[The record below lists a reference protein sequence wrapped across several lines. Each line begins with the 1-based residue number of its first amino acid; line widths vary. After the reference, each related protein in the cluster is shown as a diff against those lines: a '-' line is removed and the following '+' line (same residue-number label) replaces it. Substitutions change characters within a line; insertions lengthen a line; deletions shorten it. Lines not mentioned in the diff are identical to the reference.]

1 MTKVVVALSGGVDS
15 SVAAALLVE
24 QGYDVTGVS
33 MKLWSAPGCE
43 EENRCCTPQ
52 TRELAAQLAQQ
63 LGIPCHILDAQQ
75 AFRQA
80 VVQRFLDGY
89 SSGNTPNPCVY
100 CNRYLKWDYLW
111 QFAQS
116 IGAEAIA
123 TGHYARLRRS
133 ADGVYEIWKGVDASK
148 DQTYFLSLLT
158 QQHLEHS
165 LFPLGEYTKVQ
176 VRQIAHERQLP
187 AADAP
192 ESQDLCFLG
201 KRDYRDFLCEYA
213 PQAVQPGEI
222 VDRQGKVLGSHNG
235 LAFYTIGQRKGL
247 PAAAQALYVYQK
259 DVEQNR
265 VVVATEAELGM
276 DSMHVSN
283 INWIAGAPP
292 AEHFSAQVKI
302 RSKAAPAPAE
312 VETLPDGGC
321 AVHFAQPLRDI
332 TPGQLAVF
340 YADEKVLGGGWIS
353 QAEMMA

>member
-15 SVAAALLVE
+15 SVSAALLVE
-24 QGYDVTGVS
+24 QGYEVVGAT
-33 MKLWSAPGCE
+33 MRLWSAPGCE

-52 TRELAAQLAQQ
+52 TRDLAAQLAEQ
-63 LGIPCHILDAQQ
+63 LGIPFHILDAQQ

-89 SSGNTPNPCVY
+89 SRGDTPNPCVY

-133 ADGVYEIWKGVDASK
+133 TDGTYELWKGVDATK

-158 QQHLEHS
+158 QQHLAHT
-165 LFPLGEYTKVQ
+165 LFPLGEYTKVE
-176 VRQIAHERQLP
+176 VRQIAHARQLP
-187 AADAP
+187 AADQP

-201 KRDYRDFLCEYA
+201 KRDYRDFLRENA

-222 VDRQGKVLGSHNG
+222 VDQQGKVLGKHNG
-235 LAFYTIGQRKGL
+235 LAFYTIGQRKGM
-247 PAAAQALYVYQK
+247 PASAHALYVYQK
-259 DVEQNR
+259 DLEHNR
-265 VVVATEAELGM
+265 LVVGTEAELGADRM
-276 DSMHVSN
+276 QVRE
-283 INWIAGAPP
+283 INWIAGNPP
-292 AEHFSAQVKI
+292 ADYFEAEVKI
-302 RSKAAPAPAE
+302 RFKAVPALAQIE
-312 VETLPDGGC
+312 VQPEGS
-321 AVHFAQPLRDI
+321 AMVHFAKPLRDI

-340 YADEKVLGGGWIS
+340 YQGEKVLGGGWINAS
-353 QAEMMA
+353 E

>member
-15 SVAAALLVE
+15 SVAASLLVE
-24 QGYDVTGVS
+24 QGYEVTGVS

-52 TRELAAQLAQQ
+52 TRQLAAQLAKQ
-63 LGIPCHILDAQQ
+63 LGIPFHILDAQQ

-89 SSGNTPNPCVY
+89 SRGDTPNPCVY

-123 TGHYARLRRS
+123 TGHYARLREGT
-133 ADGVYEIWKGVDASK
+133 DGTYELWKGVDATK

-158 QQHLEHS
+158 QQQLAHT
-165 LFPLGEYTKVQ
+165 LFPLGEYTKLE
-176 VRQIAHERQLP
+176 VRQLAHARQLP
-187 AADAP
+187 SADAP

-201 KRDYRDFLCEYA
+201 KRDYRDFLREYA

-222 VDRQGKVLGSHNG
+222 VDRHGKVLGSHNG

-247 PAAAQALYVYQK
+247 PASAQALYVYEK
-259 DVEQNR
+259 DLEHNR
-265 VVVATEAELGM
+265 LVVGTEDELGA
-276 DSMHVSN
+276 DSMQVRE
-283 INWIAGAPP
+283 INWIAGNPP
-292 AEHFSAQVKI
+292 AEHFEAEVKI
-302 RSKAAPAPAE
+302 RFKAVPALAQVE
-312 VETLPDGGC
+312 VQPDGS
-321 AVHFAQPLRDI
+321 AMVHFAKPLRDI

-340 YADEKVLGGGWIS
+340 YQGEKVLGGGWIN
-353 QAEMMA
+353 A

>member
-24 QGYDVTGVS
+24 QGYEVVGAT
-33 MKLWSAPGCE
+33 MRLWSAPGCE

-52 TRELAAQLAQQ
+52 TRELAAQLAEQ
-63 LGIPCHILDAQQ
+63 LGIPFHILDAQQ

-89 SSGNTPNPCVY
+89 SRGDTPNPCVY

-123 TGHYARLRRS
+123 TGHYARLREGT
-133 ADGVYEIWKGVDASK
+133 DGTYELWKGVDATK

-158 QQHLEHS
+158 QQQLAHT
-165 LFPLGEYTKVQ
+165 LFPLGEYTKLE
-176 VRQIAHERQLP
+176 VRQLAHARQLP
-187 AADAP
+187 SADAP

-201 KRDYRDFLCEYA
+201 KRDYRDFLREYA

-222 VDRQGKVLGSHNG
+222 VDRHGKVLGSHNG

-247 PAAAQALYVYQK
+247 PASAQALYVYEK
-259 DVEQNR
+259 DLEHNR
-265 VVVATEAELGM
+265 LVVGTEDELGA
-276 DSMHVSN
+276 DSMQVRE
-283 INWIAGAPP
+283 INWIAGNPP
-292 AEHFSAQVKI
+292 AEHFEAEVKI
-302 RSKAAPAPAE
+302 RFKAVPALAQVE
-312 VETLPDGGC
+312 VQPDGS
-321 AVHFAQPLRDI
+321 AMVHFAKPLRDI

-340 YADEKVLGGGWIS
+340 YQGEKVLGGGWIN
-353 QAEMMA
+353 A

>member
-24 QGYDVTGVS
+24 QGYEVVGAT
-33 MKLWSAPGCE
+33 MRLWSAPGCE

-52 TRELAAQLAQQ
+52 TRDLAAQLAEQ
-63 LGIPCHILDAQQ
+63 LGIPFHILDAQQ

-89 SSGNTPNPCVY
+89 SRGDTPNPCVY

-123 TGHYARLRRS
+123 TGHYARLRRGT
-133 ADGVYEIWKGVDASK
+133 DGTYELWKGVDATK

-158 QQHLEHS
+158 QQHLAHT
-165 LFPLGEYTKVQ
+165 LFPLGEYTKVE
-176 VRQIAHERQLP
+176 VRQIAHARQLP
-187 AADAP
+187 AADQP

-201 KRDYRDFLCEYA
+201 KRDYRDFLRENA

-222 VDRQGKVLGSHNG
+222 VDQQGKVLGKHNG
-235 LAFYTIGQRKGL
+235 LAFYTIGQRKGM
-247 PAAAQALYVYQK
+247 PASAHALYVYQK
-259 DVEQNR
+259 DLEHNR
-265 VVVATEAELGM
+265 LVVGTEAELGAK
-276 DSMHVSN
+276 SMQVRE
-283 INWIAGAPP
+283 INWIAGNPP
-292 AEHFSAQVKI
+292 AEHFEAEVKI
-302 RSKAAPAPAE
+302 RFKAMPSLAQIKVQPEGSAM
-312 VETLPDGGC
+312 
-321 AVHFAQPLRDI
+321 VHFGKPLRDI

-340 YADEKVLGGGWIS
+340 YQGEKVLGGGWINAS
-353 QAEMMA
+353 E

>member
-15 SVAAALLVE
+15 SVAAALLME
-24 QGYDVTGVS
+24 QGYDVVGVT
-33 MKLWSAPGCE
+33 MRLWSAPGCE

-52 TRELAAQLAQQ
+52 TRELAAQLAEQ
-63 LGIPCHILDAQQ
+63 LGIPFHILDAQQ

-89 SSGNTPNPCVY
+89 SRGDTPNPCVY
-100 CNRYLKWDYLW
+100 CNRYLKWDHLW

-123 TGHYARLRRS
+123 TGHYARLREGT
-133 ADGVYEIWKGVDASK
+133 DGTYELWKGVDATK

-158 QQHLEHS
+158 QQHLAHT
-165 LFPLGEYTKVQ
+165 LFPLGEYTKVD

-187 AADAP
+187 SADAP

-213 PQAVQPGEI
+213 PHAVQPGEI

-259 DVEQNR
+259 DQEHNR
-265 VVVATEAELGM
+265 LVVGTEAELGA
-276 DSMHVSN
+276 DSMQVRE
-283 INWIAGAPP
+283 INWIAGNPP
-292 AEHFSAQVKI
+292 TEHFEAEVKI
-302 RSKAAPAPAE
+302 RFKAVPALAQVE
-312 VETLPDGGC
+312 VQPDGS
-321 AVHFAQPLRDI
+321 AMVHFAKPLRDI

-340 YADEKVLGGGWIS
+340 YQGEKVLGGGWIN
-353 QAEMMA
+353 A

>member
-1 MTKVVVALSGGVDS
+1 MTNVVVALSGGVDS
-15 SVAAALLVE
+15 SVAAALLME
-24 QGYDVTGVS
+24 QGYEVVGVT
-33 MKLWSAPGCE
+33 MRLWSAPGCE

-63 LGIPCHILDAQQ
+63 LGIPFHILDSQR

-89 SSGNTPNPCVY
+89 SRGDTPNPCVY

-123 TGHYARLRRS
+123 TGHYARLREGT
-133 ADGVYEIWKGVDASK
+133 DGAYELWKGVDATK

-158 QQHLEHS
+158 QQHLAHT
-165 LFPLGEYTKVQ
+165 LFPLGEYSKVE
-176 VRQIAHERQLP
+176 VRQIAHARQLP
-187 AADAP
+187 SADAP

-201 KRDYRDFLCEYA
+201 KRDYRDFLREYA

-235 LAFYTIGQRKGL
+235 LAFYTIGQRKGM
-247 PAAAQALYVYQK
+247 PASAHALYVYQK
-259 DVEQNR
+259 DLEHNR
-265 VVVATEAELGM
+265 LVVGPEAELGADHM
-276 DSMHVSN
+276 QVRE
-283 INWIAGAPP
+283 INWIAGNPP
-292 AEHFSAQVKI
+292 ADYFEAEVKI
-302 RSKAAPAPAE
+302 RFKAVPALAQIE
-312 VETLPDGGC
+312 VQPESS
-321 AVHFAQPLRDI
+321 AMVHFAKPLRDI

-340 YADEKVLGGGWIS
+340 YQGEKVLGGGWINAS
-353 QAEMMA
+353 E

>member
-15 SVAAALLVE
+15 SVAAALLME
-24 QGYDVTGVS
+24 QGYEVVGVT
-33 MKLWSAPGCE
+33 MRLWSAPGCE

-52 TRELAAQLAQQ
+52 TRELAAQLAEQ
-63 LGIPCHILDAQQ
+63 LGIPFHILDAQQ

-89 SSGNTPNPCVY
+89 SRGDTPNPCVY

-123 TGHYARLRRS
+123 TGHYARLREGT
-133 ADGVYEIWKGVDASK
+133 DGAFELWKGVDATK

-158 QQHLEHS
+158 QQQLAHT
-165 LFPLGEYTKVQ
+165 LFPLGDYTKVE
-176 VRQIAHERQLP
+176 VRQLAHARQLP
-187 AADAP
+187 SADAP

-201 KRDYRDFLCEYA
+201 KRDYRDFLREYA

-247 PAAAQALYVYQK
+247 PASAQALYVYKK
-259 DVEQNR
+259 DLEHNR
-265 VVVATEAELGM
+265 LVVATEAELGA
-276 DSMHVSN
+276 DSMQVRE
-283 INWIAGAPP
+283 INWIAGNPP
-292 AEHFSAQVKI
+292 AEHFEAEVKI
-302 RSKAAPAPAE
+302 RFKAVPTLAQIE
-312 VETLPDGGC
+312 VQPDGS
-321 AVHFAQPLRDI
+321 AMVHFANPLRDI

-340 YADEKVLGGGWIS
+340 YQGEKVLGGGWIT
-353 QAEMMA
+353 A

>member
-15 SVAAALLVE
+15 SVAAALRME
-24 QGYDVTGVS
+24 QGYDVVGVT
-33 MKLWSAPGCE
+33 MRLWSAPGCE

-52 TRELAAQLAQQ
+52 TRELAAQLAEQ
-63 LGIPCHILDAQQ
+63 LGIPFHILDAQQ

-89 SSGNTPNPCVY
+89 SRGDTPNPCVY
-100 CNRYLKWDYLW
+100 CNRYLKWDHLW

-123 TGHYARLRRS
+123 TGHYARLREGT
-133 ADGVYEIWKGVDASK
+133 DGTYELWKGVDATK

-158 QQHLEHS
+158 QQHLAHT
-165 LFPLGEYTKVQ
+165 LFPLGEYTKVD

-187 AADAP
+187 SADAP

-213 PQAVQPGEI
+213 PHAVQPGEI

-259 DVEQNR
+259 DQEHNR
-265 VVVATEAELGM
+265 LVVGTEAELGA
-276 DSMHVSN
+276 DSMQVRE
-283 INWIAGAPP
+283 INWIAGNPP
-292 AEHFSAQVKI
+292 TEHFEAEVKI
-302 RSKAAPAPAE
+302 RFKAVPALAQVE
-312 VETLPDGGC
+312 VQPDGS
-321 AVHFAQPLRDI
+321 AMVHFAKPLRDI

-340 YADEKVLGGGWIS
+340 YQGEKVLGGGWIN
-353 QAEMMA
+353 A

>member
-24 QGYDVTGVS
+24 QGYEVVGAT
-33 MKLWSAPGCE
+33 MRLWSAPGCE

-52 TRELAAQLAQQ
+52 TRDLAAQLAEQ
-63 LGIPCHILDAQQ
+63 LGIPFHILDAQQ

-89 SSGNTPNPCVY
+89 SRGDTPNPCVY

-123 TGHYARLRRS
+123 TGHYARLRRGT
-133 ADGVYEIWKGVDASK
+133 DGTYELWKGVDATK

-158 QQHLEHS
+158 QQHLAHT
-165 LFPLGEYTKVQ
+165 LFPLGEYTKVE
-176 VRQIAHERQLP
+176 VRQIAHARQLP
-187 AADAP
+187 AADQP

-201 KRDYRDFLCEYA
+201 KRDYRDFLRENA

-222 VDRQGKVLGSHNG
+222 VDQQGKVLGKHNG
-235 LAFYTIGQRKGL
+235 LAFYTIGQRKGM
-247 PAAAQALYVYQK
+247 PASAHALYVYQK
-259 DVEQNR
+259 DLEHNR
-265 VVVATEAELGM
+265 LVVGTEAELGADRM
-276 DSMHVSN
+276 QVRE
-283 INWIAGAPP
+283 INWIAGNPP
-292 AEHFSAQVKI
+292 ADYFEAEVKI
-302 RSKAAPAPAE
+302 RFKAVPALAQIE
-312 VETLPDGGC
+312 VQPEGS
-321 AVHFAQPLRDI
+321 AMVHFAKPLRDI

-340 YADEKVLGGGWIS
+340 YQGEKVLGGGWINAS
-353 QAEMMA
+353 E

>member
-15 SVAAALLVE
+15 SVAAALLHE
-24 QGYDVTGVS
+24 QGHEVVGVT
-33 MKLWSAPGCE
+33 MRLWSAPGCE

-52 TRELAAQLAQQ
+52 TRELAAQLAEQ
-63 LGIPCHILDAQQ
+63 LGIPFHILDAQQ

-89 SSGNTPNPCVY
+89 SRGDTPNPCVY

-123 TGHYARLRRS
+123 TGHYARLREGT
-133 ADGVYEIWKGVDASK
+133 DGTYELWKGVDATK

-158 QQHLEHS
+158 QQHLAHT
-165 LFPLGEYTKVQ
+165 LFPLGEYTKVD

-187 AADAP
+187 SADAP

-213 PQAVQPGEI
+213 PHAVQPGEI

-259 DVEQNR
+259 DQEHNR
-265 VVVATEAELGM
+265 LVVGTEAELGA
-276 DSMHVSN
+276 DSMQVRE
-283 INWIAGAPP
+283 INWIAGNPP
-292 AEHFSAQVKI
+292 TEHFEAEVKI
-302 RSKAAPAPAE
+302 RFKAVPALAQVE
-312 VETLPDGGC
+312 VQPDGS
-321 AVHFAQPLRDI
+321 AMVHFAKPLRDI

-340 YADEKVLGGGWIS
+340 YQGEKVLGGGWIN
-353 QAEMMA
+353 A

>member
-24 QGYDVTGVS
+24 QVYEVVGVT
-33 MKLWSAPGCE
+33 MRLWSAPGCE

-52 TRELAAQLAQQ
+52 TRQLAAQLAQQ
-63 LGIPCHILDAQQ
+63 LGIPFQILDAQQ
-75 AFRQA
+75 DFRQE

-89 SSGNTPNPCVY
+89 SRGDTPNPCVY

-133 ADGVYEIWKGVDASK
+133 MDGTYELWKGRDATK

-158 QQHLEHS
+158 QQHFEHT
-165 LFPLGEYTKVQ
+165 LFPLGEYTKVE
-176 VRQIAHERQLP
+176 VRQIAHARQLP

-201 KRDYRDFLCEYA
+201 KRDYRDFLREYA
-213 PQAVQPGEI
+213 PQAVEPGEI
-222 VDRQGKVLGSHNG
+222 VDIQGRVLGKHNG
-235 LAFYTIGQRKGL
+235 LAFYTIGQRKGM
-247 PAAAQALYVYQK
+247 PASAHALYVYQK
-259 DVEQNR
+259 DLEHNR
-265 VVVATEAELGM
+265 LVVGTEAELGADRM
-276 DSMHVSN
+276 QVRE
-283 INWIAGAPP
+283 INWIAGNPP
-292 AEHFSAQVKI
+292 ADYFEAEVKI
-302 RSKAAPAPAE
+302 RFKAVPALAQIE
-312 VETLPDGGC
+312 VQPESS
-321 AVHFAQPLRDI
+321 AMVHFAKPLRDI

-340 YADEKVLGGGWIS
+340 YQGEKVLGGGWIIAS
-353 QAEMMA
+353 E

>member
-15 SVAAALLVE
+15 SVAAALLME
-24 QGYDVTGVS
+24 QGYDVVGVT
-33 MKLWSAPGCE
+33 MRLWSAPGCE

-52 TRELAAQLAQQ
+52 TRELAAQLAEQ
-63 LGIPCHILDAQQ
+63 LGIPFHILDAQQ

-89 SSGNTPNPCVY
+89 SRGDTPNPCVY
-100 CNRYLKWDYLW
+100 CNRYLKWDHLW

-123 TGHYARLRRS
+123 TGHYARLREGT
-133 ADGVYEIWKGVDASK
+133 DGTYELWKGVDATK

-158 QQHLEHS
+158 QQHLAHT
-165 LFPLGEYTKVQ
+165 LFPLGEYTKVD

-187 AADAP
+187 SADAP

-213 PQAVQPGEI
+213 PHAVQPGEI

-259 DVEQNR
+259 DQEHNR
-265 VVVATEAELGM
+265 LVVGTEDELGA
-276 DSMHVSN
+276 DSMQVRE
-283 INWIAGAPP
+283 INWIAGNPP
-292 AEHFSAQVKI
+292 AEHFEAEVKI
-302 RSKAAPAPAE
+302 RFKAVPALAQVE
-312 VETLPDGGC
+312 VQPDGS
-321 AVHFAQPLRDI
+321 AMVHFAKPLRDI

-340 YADEKVLGGGWIS
+340 YQGEKVLGGGWIN
-353 QAEMMA
+353 A

>member
-15 SVAAALLVE
+15 SVAAALLME
-24 QGYDVTGVS
+24 QGYDVVGVT
-33 MKLWSAPGCE
+33 MRLWSAPGCE

-52 TRELAAQLAQQ
+52 TRELAAQLAEQ
-63 LGIPCHILDAQQ
+63 LGIPFHILDAQQ

-89 SSGNTPNPCVY
+89 SRGDTPNPCVY
-100 CNRYLKWDYLW
+100 CNRYLKWDHLW

-123 TGHYARLRRS
+123 TGHYARLREGT
-133 ADGVYEIWKGVDASK
+133 DGTYELWKGVDATK

-158 QQHLEHS
+158 QQHLAHT
-165 LFPLGEYTKVQ
+165 LFPLGEYTKVD

-187 AADAP
+187 SADAP

-213 PQAVQPGEI
+213 PHAVQPGEI

-259 DVEQNR
+259 DQEHNR
-265 VVVATEAELGM
+265 LVVGTEAELGA
-276 DSMHVSN
+276 DSMQVRE
-283 INWIAGAPP
+283 INWIAGNPP
-292 AEHFSAQVKI
+292 TEHFEAEVKI
-302 RSKAAPAPAE
+302 RLKAVPALAQVE
-312 VETLPDGGC
+312 VQPDGS
-321 AVHFAQPLRDI
+321 AMVHFAKPLRDI

-340 YADEKVLGGGWIS
+340 YQGEKVLGGGWIN
-353 QAEMMA
+353 A

>member
-24 QGYDVTGVS
+24 QGYEVVGAT
-33 MKLWSAPGCE
+33 MRLWSAPGCE
-43 EENRCCTPQ
+43 EENRCCIPQ
-52 TRELAAQLAQQ
+52 TRELAAQLAEQ
-63 LGIPCHILDAQQ
+63 LGIPFHLLDAQQ

-89 SSGNTPNPCVY
+89 SRGDTPNPCVY

-123 TGHYARLRRS
+123 TGHYARLRRGT
-133 ADGVYEIWKGVDASK
+133 DGTYELWKCVDATK

-158 QQHLEHS
+158 QQHLAHT
-165 LFPLGEYTKVQ
+165 LFSLGEYTKVD
-176 VRQIAHERQLP
+176 VRQIAHARQLP

-201 KRDYRDFLCEYA
+201 KRDYRDFLREYA

-222 VDRQGKVLGSHNG
+222 VDVQGKVLGKHNG
-235 LAFYTIGQRKGL
+235 LAFYTIGQRKGM
-247 PAAAQALYVYQK
+247 PASAHALYVYQK
-259 DVEQNR
+259 DLEHNR
-265 VVVATEAELGM
+265 LVVGTEAELGADRM
-276 DSMHVSN
+276 QVRE
-283 INWIAGAPP
+283 INWIAGNPP
-292 AEHFSAQVKI
+292 ADYFEAEVKI
-302 RSKAAPAPAE
+302 RFKAVPAPAE
-312 VETLPDGGC
+312 IEVQPEGS
-321 AVHFAQPLRDI
+321 AMVHFAKPLRDI

-340 YADEKVLGGGWIS
+340 YQGEKVLGGGWINAS
-353 QAEMMA
+353 E

>member
-24 QGYDVTGVS
+24 QGYEVTGVS

-52 TRELAAQLAQQ
+52 SRELAAQLAQQ
-63 LGIPCHILDAQQ
+63 LGIPFHILDAQE

-89 SSGNTPNPCVY
+89 SRGDTPNPCVY

-123 TGHYARLRRS
+123 TGHYARLRQGT
-133 ADGVYEIWKGVDASK
+133 DGTYELWKGVDATK

-158 QQHLEHS
+158 QQQLAHT
-165 LFPLGEYTKVQ
+165 LFPLGEYTKVE
-176 VRQIAHERQLP
+176 VRQIAHARQLP
-187 AADAP
+187 SADAP

-201 KRDYRDFLCEYA
+201 KRDYRDFLREYA

-222 VDRQGKVLGSHNG
+222 VDRHGKVLGSHNG

-247 PAAAQALYVYQK
+247 PASAQALYVYEK
-259 DVEQNR
+259 DLEHNR
-265 VVVATEAELGM
+265 LVVGTEDELGA
-276 DSMHVSN
+276 DSMQVRE
-283 INWIAGAPP
+283 INWIAGNPP
-292 AEHFSAQVKI
+292 AEHFEAEVKI
-302 RSKAAPAPAE
+302 RFKAVPALAQVE
-312 VETLPDGGC
+312 VQPDGS
-321 AVHFAQPLRDI
+321 AMVHFAKPLRDI

-340 YADEKVLGGGWIS
+340 YQGEKVLGGGWIN
-353 QAEMMA
+353 A

>member
-24 QGYDVTGVS
+24 QGYEVVGAT
-33 MKLWSAPGCE
+33 MRLWSAPGCE

-52 TRELAAQLAQQ
+52 TRELAAQLAEQ
-63 LGIPCHILDAQQ
+63 LGIPFHILDAQQ

-89 SSGNTPNPCVY
+89 SRGDTPNPCVY
-100 CNRYLKWDYLW
+100 CNRYLKWDHLW

-123 TGHYARLRRS
+123 TGHYARLREGT
-133 ADGVYEIWKGVDASK
+133 DGTYELWKGVDATK

-158 QQHLEHS
+158 QQQLAHT
-165 LFPLGEYTKVQ
+165 LFPLGEYTKVE
-176 VRQIAHERQLP
+176 VRQIAHARQLP
-187 AADAP
+187 SADAP

-201 KRDYRDFLCEYA
+201 KRDYRDFLREYA

-235 LAFYTIGQRKGL
+235 LAFYTIGQRKGM
-247 PAAAQALYVYQK
+247 PASAHALYVYQK
-259 DVEQNR
+259 DLEHNR
-265 VVVATEAELGM
+265 LVVGTEAELGADRM
-276 DSMHVSN
+276 QVRE
-283 INWIAGAPP
+283 INWIAGNPP
-292 AEHFSAQVKI
+292 ADYFEAEVKI
-302 RSKAAPAPAE
+302 RFKAVPALAQIE
-312 VETLPDGGC
+312 VQPESS
-321 AVHFAQPLRDI
+321 AMVHFAKPLRDI

-340 YADEKVLGGGWIS
+340 YQGEKVLGGGWINAS
-353 QAEMMA
+353 E

>member
-24 QGYDVTGVS
+24 QGYEVTGVS

-52 TRELAAQLAQQ
+52 SRELAAQLAQQ
-63 LGIPCHILDAQQ
+63 LGIPFHILDAQE

-89 SSGNTPNPCVY
+89 SRGDTPNPCVY

-123 TGHYARLRRS
+123 TGHYARLHC
-133 ADGVYEIWKGVDASK
+133 ATDGTYELWKGVDPNK

-158 QQHLEHS
+158 QQHLAHT
-165 LFPLGEYTKVQ
+165 LFPLGEYTKAE

-187 AADAP
+187 SADAP

-201 KRDYRDFLCEYA
+201 KRDYRDFLREYA

-247 PAAAQALYVYQK
+247 PPAAQALYVYQK
-259 DVEQNR
+259 DVEHNR
-265 VVVATEAELGM
+265 VVVGTEAELGA
-276 DSMHVSN
+276 DSMQVRE
-283 INWIAGAPP
+283 INWIAGNPP
-292 AEHFSAQVKI
+292 AERFEAEVKI
-302 RSKAAPAPAE
+302 RFKAMPAPAE
-312 VETLPDGGC
+312 VEVLPEGS
-321 AVHFAQPLRDI
+321 AQVHFSKLLRDI
-332 TPGQLAVF
+332 TPGQLAVV
-340 YADEKVLGGGWIS
+340 YQGEKVLGGGWI
-353 QAEMMA
+353 EK

>member
-15 SVAAALLVE
+15 SVSAALLVE
-24 QGYDVTGVS
+24 QGYEVVGAT
-33 MKLWSAPGCE
+33 MRLWSAPGCE

-52 TRELAAQLAQQ
+52 TRDLAAQLAEQ
-63 LGIPCHILDAQQ
+63 LGIPFHILDAQQ

-89 SSGNTPNPCVY
+89 SRGDTPNPCVY
-100 CNRYLKWDYLW
+100 CNRYLKWDHLW
-111 QFAQS
+111 QFAQF

-123 TGHYARLRRS
+123 TGHYARLREGT
-133 ADGVYEIWKGVDASK
+133 DGTYELWKGVDATK

-158 QQHLEHS
+158 QQHLAHT
-165 LFPLGEYTKVQ
+165 LFPLGEYTKVD

-187 AADAP
+187 SADAP

-213 PQAVQPGEI
+213 PHAVQPGEI

-259 DVEQNR
+259 DQEHNR
-265 VVVATEAELGM
+265 LVVGTEAELGA
-276 DSMHVSN
+276 DSMQVRE
-283 INWIAGAPP
+283 INSIAGNPP
-292 AEHFSAQVKI
+292 TEHFEAEVKI
-302 RSKAAPAPAE
+302 RFKAVPALAQVE
-312 VETLPDGGC
+312 VQPDGS
-321 AVHFAQPLRDI
+321 AMVHFAKPLRDI

-340 YADEKVLGGGWIS
+340 YQGEKVLGGGWI
-353 QAEMMA
+353 EK

>member
-24 QGYDVTGVS
+24 QGYKVVGAT
-33 MKLWSAPGCE
+33 MRLWSAPGCE

-52 TRELAAQLAQQ
+52 TRELAVQLAKQ
-63 LGIPCHILDAQQ
+63 LGIPFQILDAQE

-89 SSGNTPNPCVY
+89 SRGDTPNPCVY

-123 TGHYARLRRS
+123 TGHYARLRRGT
-133 ADGVYEIWKGVDASK
+133 DGTYELWKGIDATK

-158 QQHLEHS
+158 QQHLAHT
-165 LFPLGEYTKVQ
+165 LFPLGEYIKVE
-176 VRQIAHERQLP
+176 VRQIAHAHQLP

-201 KRDYRDFLCEYA
+201 KRDYRDFLREYA
-213 PQAVQPGEI
+213 PQAVEPGEI
-222 VDRQGKVLGSHNG
+222 VDRQGKVLGKHNG
-235 LAFYTIGQRKGL
+235 LAFYTIGQRKGM
-247 PAAAQALYVYQK
+247 PASAHALYVYQK
-259 DVEQNR
+259 DLEHNR
-265 VVVATEAELGM
+265 LVVGTEAELGADRM
-276 DSMHVSN
+276 QVRE
-283 INWIAGAPP
+283 INWIAGNPP
-292 AEHFSAQVKI
+292 ADYFEAEVKI
-302 RSKAAPAPAE
+302 RFKAVPALAQIE
-312 VETLPDGGC
+312 VQPESS
-321 AVHFAQPLRDI
+321 AMVHFAKPLRDI

-340 YADEKVLGGGWIS
+340 YQGEKVLGGGWIN
-353 QAEMMA
+353 A

>member
-24 QGYDVTGVS
+24 HGYEVVGVT
-33 MKLWSAPGCE
+33 MRLWSAPGCE

-52 TRELAAQLAQQ
+52 TRELAAQLAEQ
-63 LGIPCHILDAQQ
+63 LGIPFHILDAQQ

-89 SSGNTPNPCVY
+89 SRGDTPNPCVY

-111 QFAQS
+111 QFAQA

-123 TGHYARLRRS
+123 TGHYARLREG
-133 ADGVYEIWKGVDASK
+133 ADGTYELWKGVDATK

-158 QQHLEHS
+158 QQQLAHT
-165 LFPLGEYTKVQ
+165 LFPLGEYSKVE
-176 VRQIAHERQLP
+176 VRQIAHARQLP
-187 AADAP
+187 SADAP

-201 KRDYRDFLCEYA
+201 KRDYRDFLREYA

-235 LAFYTIGQRKGL
+235 LAFYTIGQRKGM
-247 PAAAQALYVYQK
+247 PASAHALYVYQK
-259 DVEQNR
+259 DLEHNR
-265 VVVATEAELGM
+265 LVVGTEAELGA
-276 DSMHVSN
+276 DSMQVRE
-283 INWIAGAPP
+283 INWIAGNPP
-292 AEHFSAQVKI
+292 AEHFEAEVKI
-302 RSKAAPAPAE
+302 RFKAVPALAQIE
-312 VETLPDGGC
+312 VQPDGS
-321 AVHFAQPLRDI
+321 AMVHFAKPLRDI

-340 YADEKVLGGGWIS
+340 YQGEKVLGGGWIN
-353 QAEMMA
+353 A